1 MDKNLERIIAFI
13 EQKKRQIEG
22 QYILHAMM
30 NSKGEKLNLDFP
42 DRAKLCEQIETMT
55 ARAKTLGIMHGQAE
69 MLLMLTDL
77 MEEII
82 DKEEE

>member
-1 MDKNLERIIAFI
+1 
-13 EQKKRQIEG
+13 
-22 QYILHAMM
+22 
-30 NSKGEKLNLDFP
+30 
-42 DRAKLCEQIETMT
+42 MT

-77 MEEII
+77 MQEII